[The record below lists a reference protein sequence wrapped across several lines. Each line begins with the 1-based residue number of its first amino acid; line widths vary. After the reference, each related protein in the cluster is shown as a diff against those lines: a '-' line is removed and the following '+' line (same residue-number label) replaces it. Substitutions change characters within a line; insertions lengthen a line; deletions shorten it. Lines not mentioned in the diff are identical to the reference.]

1 MKALRINGPE
11 QLELDAAAP
20 EPRIE
25 GPTDAIVEIT
35 RTAIC
40 GADLF
45 PYHGLTPGFEAGTI
59 PGHEWVG
66 VVREVGPEV
75 RGVKVGQRVVNT
87 SMISDGTCEHCRA
100 GRPMQCTNRALFG
113 YSGVYERL
121 EGGQAELVRAPLA
134 DRSLWPIPEGVGDD
148 DAVFVADMLPTGLS
162 AVRRAGVGIGDT
174 VVVLGCGTVGL
185 MATMVAAP
193 IARRVIAVDG
203 IEARRD
209 AAASLG
215 AEPVSPEEAADAVAA
230 ATGGLGAD
238 AVIEAAGAKPALDAA
253 FGLVRGR
260 GTICVVGAHFE
271 PDYPLGA
278 GRMFEGELTL
288 RFAMGDPLNDRE
300 ALLAMIADERLRPSQ
315 LISNRFPLEQGP
327 EAYALFDR
335 REATKVVLTNDV
347 S

>member
-11 QLELDAAAP
+11 QLELDPDAA

-25 GPTDAIVEIT
+25 KPTDAIVEVT

-45 PYHGLTPGFEAGTI
+45 PYHGYTPGFEAGTI

-75 RGVKVGQRVVNT
+75 RGIAVGQRVVNT
-87 SMISDGTCEHCRA
+87 SMISDGTCEHCRS
-100 GRPMQCTNRALFG
+100 GRPMQCQNRALFG

-134 DRSLWPIPEGVGDD
+134 DRSLWAIPEGVADD

-185 MATMVAAP
+185 MAVMVAAP

-203 IEARRD
+203 IEARRQV
-209 AAASLG
+209 AASLG

-253 FGLVRGR
+253 FSLVRGR

-271 PDYPLGA
+271 PDYPLEA
-278 GRMFEGELTL
+278 GRMFEAELTL

-300 ALLAMIADERLRPSQ
+300 ALLAMIADEKLRPSQ
-315 LISNRFPLEQGP
+315 MISDHFPLEEGP
-327 EAYALFDR
+327 QAYEKFDR

>member
-11 QLELDAAAP
+11 RLELDTAAP

-25 GPTDAIVEIT
+25 SPTDAIVEIT

-66 VVREVGPEV
+66 VVRDVGPDV
-75 RGVKVGQRVVNT
+75 RGVAVGSRVVNT
-87 SMISDGTCEHCRA
+87 SMISDGTCEHCRS
-100 GRPMQCTNRALFG
+100 GRPMQCANRALFG

-134 DRSLWPIPEGVGDD
+134 DRSLWPIPEDVDDD

-185 MATMVAAP
+185 MATMVAVP

-203 IEARRD
+203 IEARRE
-209 AAASLG
+209 AAAALG
-215 AEPVSPEEAADAVAA
+215 AEAVAPEEAAEAVAA
-230 ATGGLGAD
+230 ATRGLGAD
-238 AVIEAAGAKPALDAA
+238 AVIEAAGAKAALDAA
-253 FGLVRGR
+253 FSLVRGR

-271 PDYPLGA
+271 PDYPLEA
-278 GRMFEGELTL
+278 GRMFEAELTL
-288 RFAMGDPLNDRE
+288 RFAMGDPFNDRE
-300 ALLAMIADERLRPSQ
+300 ALLAMIGDERLRPSR
-315 LISNRFPLEQGP
+315 LISHRFALEQGAD
-327 EAYALFDR
+327 AYALFDR

-347 S
+347 R

>member
-11 QLELDAAAP
+11 RLELDVGAP

-25 GPTDAIVEIT
+25 RPTDAIVAIT

-75 RGVKVGQRVVNT
+75 RGLAVGTRVVNT

-100 GRPMQCTNRALFG
+100 GRPMQCGHRALFG
-113 YSGVYERL
+113 YSGIYERL
-121 EGGQAELVRAPLA
+121 DGGQAELVRAPLA
-134 DRSLWPIPEGVGDD
+134 DRSLWPVPEGVADD

-162 AVRRAGVGIGDT
+162 AVRRGGVGIGDT

-185 MATMVAAP
+185 MATMVAVP

-203 IEARRD
+203 IDARRD
-209 AAASLG
+209 VAASLG
-215 AEPVSPEEAADAVAA
+215 AEAVAPEAAADAVGT
-230 ATGGLGAD
+230 ATAGRGAD
-238 AVIEAAGAKPALDAA
+238 VVIEAAGAKPALDAA
-253 FGLVRGR
+253 FSLVRGR

-271 PDYPLGA
+271 PDYPLQA

-288 RFAMGDPLNDRE
+288 RFAMGDPLSDRE
-300 ALLAMIADERLRPSQ
+300 SLLAMIADERLAPSR
-315 LISNRFPLEQGP
+315 LISHRFPLEQGP
-327 EAYALFDR
+327 DAYELFDR
-335 REATKVVLTNDV
+335 REAMKVVLTNDV